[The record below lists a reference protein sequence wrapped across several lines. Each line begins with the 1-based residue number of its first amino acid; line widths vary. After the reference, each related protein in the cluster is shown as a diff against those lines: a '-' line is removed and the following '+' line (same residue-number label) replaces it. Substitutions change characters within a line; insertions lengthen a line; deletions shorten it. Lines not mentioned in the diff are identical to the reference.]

1 MTLPHGE
8 ALIKLEQQTL
18 ICPVYL
24 QLMGG
29 LEGGE
34 DRETKSPIYSSLV
47 GGGRQRDSKHLANTY
62 TVAEEN
68 KGGKV
73 ELDTK
78 ESSIYR
84 MQLCKSLTREAES
97 EIHPAQKTRLPWPV
111 SPSPPEQEVPMN
123 TWLSDQH
130 IFKMS
135 FFVVFFLTFTSLM
148 CFALNF
154 RTRNILHITHST
166 CHTVFLL
173 KIRTAWNP
181 LKSTIQ
187 ERFQKGQQCSVSPPS
202 STEATC
208 AYSVLGSGK

>member
-47 GGGRQRDSKHLANTY
+47 GGGETERFKASCKHLY
-62 TVAEEN
+62 SCRR
-68 KGGKV
+68 KQGGKV

-130 IFKMS
+130 IFKTS
-135 FFVVFFLTFTSLM
+135 FFVVFF
-148 CFALNF
+148 NF
-154 RTRNILHITHST
+154 YIT
-166 CHTVFLL
+166 
-173 KIRTAWNP
+173 
-181 LKSTIQ
+181 
-187 ERFQKGQQCSVSPPS
+187 
-202 STEATC
+202 
-208 AYSVLGSGK
+208 YVLCPEF

>member
-29 LEGGE
+29 LGGGE
-34 DRETKSPIYSSLV
+34 DRETQSILQSILYSY
-47 GGGRQRDSKHLANTY
+47 RRKQ
-62 TVAEEN
+62 E
-68 KGGKV
+68 GKV

-97 EIHPAQKTRLPWPV
+97 EIHRAQKTRLPWPV

-130 IFKMS
+130 RFKKS
-135 FFVVFFLTFTSLM
+135 FCCVFFF
-148 CFALNF
+148 FFNF
-154 RTRNILHITHST
+154 YITYML
-166 CHTVFLL
+166 CPKF
-173 KIRTAWNP
+173 
-181 LKSTIQ
+181 
-187 ERFQKGQQCSVSPPS
+187 
-202 STEATC
+202 
-208 AYSVLGSGK
+208 